1 MSNDP
6 GRATGETHGRQQEP
20 VESGEH
26 DGTQRE
32 QAADEGAP
40 AEHDPSRP
48 TQTTQDAY
56 GQSPDAAYGQR
67 EGQADDPT
75 DLGQEEIGEEGGDSE
90 PVVTGG

>member
-6 GRATGETHGRQQEP
+6 GRTTGETPGTELEP
-20 VESGEH
+20 VEAGERAA
-26 DGTQRE
+26 TQRV
-32 QAADEGAP
+32 QAGTEGAP
-40 AEHDPSRP
+40 AEHDPSSP

-67 EGQADDPT
+67 EGQAEDPT
-75 DLGQEEIGEEGGDSE
+75 NLGQEEIGEEGGDSE